1 MFLSPDFSEIKS
13 FVTQNGIIVA
23 IAGITIGSSTK
34 DMLKALIIDLIMPL
48 LYAGIFKKWIKKY
61 DWMKN
66 LSGSSNTPWHSFAK
80 EFISWLL
87 TLAISYVLIVYFLN
101 KIFISTNSDKK
112 IEEENKKFFR

>member
-1 MFLSPDFSEIKS
+1 MFLPPDFSEIKS
-13 FVTQNGIIVA
+13 FVTQNGIIIA

-34 DMLKALIIDLIMPL
+34 DMLKALVIDLIMPL
-48 LYAGIFKKWIKKY
+48 LYTMIFRKWIEKY

-66 LSGSSNTPWHSFAK
+66 LSGNNNSSWHSFAK

-101 KIFISTNSDKK
+101 KIFTSKSSDEK